1 MRRARMNPRFSPY
14 SELKREVAR
23 RGAVGHEWRM
33 NAAPDPAEIVAP
45 SDPALY
51 ARKRVMGPSVW
62 AWLFL
67 CLLCAVLGAG
77 VAWFGP
83 ALFPAKPAPV
93 APISAVPSAKPI
105 AERVAPAP
113 VPTADTSD
121 AAIPAAPAEDVAR
134 LDGRVTALETA
145 QQSVADAA
153 AAALAVSTLADAADS
168 SRPFAEEL
176 AGLQRVL
183 PGSPSLR
190 ALEPLARLGAPTRAG
205 LAVQF
210 SNLAGRAASAARN
223 PGADADLFARIR
235 YALSSIVS
243 IRHVGSIKGSTPDA
257 ILARA
262 QALLDEGDVEAAVAT
277 LEALPDPAREVLAPW
292 FAAASRRI
300 EIDRHVGSVR
310 ADALTALSRI
320 ARNAP

>member
-1 MRRARMNPRFSPY
+1 
-14 SELKREVAR
+14 
-23 RGAVGHEWRM
+23 M

-51 ARKRVMGPSVW
+51 ARKKVMGPSVW
-62 AWLFL
+62 IWLFL
-67 CLLCAVLGAG
+67 CLLCAMLGAG

-83 ALFPAKPAPV
+83 ALFPAKPAPA

-113 VPTADTSD
+113 VPIVPAGQAETSTV
-121 AAIPAAPAEDVAR
+121 PAAEDVAR

-153 AAALAVSTLADAADS
+153 AAGLAVSTLAEAAS
-168 SRPFAEEL
+168 ESRPFAEAL

-183 PGSPSLR
+183 PASPSLR

-210 SNLAGRAASAARN
+210 GNLAGRAASAARN

-243 IRHVGSIKGSTPDA
+243 IRHVGSLKGSTPDA

-262 QALLDEGDVEAAVAT
+262 QVLLDEGDVEGAVAA
-277 LEALPDPAREVLAPW
+277 LGALPDPAREVLAPW
-292 FAAASRRI
+292 FADANRRI
-300 EIDRHVGSVR
+300 EIDRHVASVR
-310 ADALTALSRI
+310 ADALAALSRI
-320 ARNAP
+320 ARTAP